1 MAETAMSDVAADDVV
16 VVDQPLRGAVRE
28 AAALRIQHA
37 ARKSAR
43 DVPRLRK
50 LRRRSATCAVWAEER
65 YIF

>member
-43 DVPRLRK
+43 DVPRCMGGGALHI
-50 LRRRSATCAVWAEER
+50 L
-65 YIF
+65 II

>member
-50 LRRRSATCAVWAEER
+50 LRRRS
-65 YIF
+65 